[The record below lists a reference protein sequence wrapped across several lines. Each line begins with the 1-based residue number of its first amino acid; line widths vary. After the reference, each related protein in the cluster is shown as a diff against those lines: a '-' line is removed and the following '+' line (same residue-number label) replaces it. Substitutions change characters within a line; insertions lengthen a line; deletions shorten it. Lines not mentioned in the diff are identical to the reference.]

1 MKPKCIG
8 IVGGAGPLAGA
19 LLLERIFSLASQL
32 YGCYRDADYPK
43 VILISF
49 PFTEMLFPNENFA
62 KLQQESSDCLK
73 QLRDNGASV
82 LTIACNT
89 LHAFLPPD
97 EECSDLIHLP
107 RSLAEAIPPSE
118 LPLVLC
124 TSTSLRFGIHRNF
137 FPCVY
142 PDRET
147 QIAIDRL
154 IDQILKGVQKSLILK
169 ELNRLILAQQSA
181 TVILGCTELS
191 LYSAELAVPNKQII
205 DPLEIVAKQVLYK
218 SFQTNG

>member
-19 LLLERIFSLASQL
+19 YLLERIFSLASQL

-43 VILISF
+43 VVLISF
-49 PFTEMLFPNENFA
+49 PFSEMLFQNENFA
-62 KLQQESSDCLK
+62 KLQQELSDCLGE
-73 QLRDNGASV
+73 LRKTGASV

-89 LHAFLPPD
+89 LHAFLD
-97 EECSDLIHLP
+97 EDTDFSDLLHLP
-107 RSLAEAIPPSE
+107 KTIVQEIPPAE

-124 TSTSLRFGIHRNF
+124 TSTSLRFGVHKKF

-147 QIAIDRL
+147 QVEVDRL
-154 IDQILKGVQKSLILK
+154 IDDILKGAEKSCSARKLQKLI
-169 ELNRLILAQQSA
+169 EGQPSSR
-181 TVILGCTELS
+181 VILGCTELS
-191 LYSAELAVPNKQII
+191 LCSAGLSVPNKQII
-205 DPLEIVAKQVLYK
+205 DPLEIMAQQVLYK
-218 SFQTNG
+218 SFQPNG